1 MEDIE
6 KRYEELEK
14 RALSYNPAL
23 NRARLR
29 SAFDYAR
36 TKHEG
41 QLRKDGSPFVTHPLE
56 VAHNCAEMGLDEDS
70 LIAALLHDTIEDTS
84 VTVEELRGQGFPE
97 DILAAVQA
105 VTKREGESYELF
117 IRRAAGNAIGRE
129 VKMAD
134 LEDNMDIRRLDEIK
148 DEDVNR
154 LRKYLSS
161 WHYLNN
167 QAK

>member
-1 MEDIE
+1 MHPVRVAMRC
-6 KRYEELEK
+6 KNQK
-14 RALSYNPAL
+14 
-23 NRARLR
+23 AR
-29 SAFDYAR
+29 
-36 TKHEG
+36 
-41 QLRKDGSPFVTHPLE
+41 
-56 VAHNCAEMGLDEDS
+56 
-70 LIAALLHDTIEDTS
+70 IAALLHDTIEDTS